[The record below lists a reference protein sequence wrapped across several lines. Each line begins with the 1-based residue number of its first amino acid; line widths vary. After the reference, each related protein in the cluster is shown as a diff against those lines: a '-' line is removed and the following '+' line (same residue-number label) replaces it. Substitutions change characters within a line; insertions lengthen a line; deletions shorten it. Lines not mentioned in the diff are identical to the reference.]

1 MLRQLLKLGVQPTD
15 IAVLG
20 SAESRQVCLFS
31 HVGGQAPWLDR
42 RSASKGSSAPPRRK
56 EEEKKKKRDLI
67 LSYMDIESQYV
78 LLAAGAFQARD
89 LDLELELRLRRSPGL
104 GLRPRRNSSFA
115 RQARRRG
122 LAWRGLASPTGIVA
136 LWHLL
141 LVATRGLAGGHPL
154 GWRVAGV
161 GVSRARRVWPPVRV
175 IAGAKTALVMIVA

>member
-1 MLRQLLKLGVQPTD
+1 MLRQHFFFGVLLFVFLVM
-15 IAVLG
+15 
-20 SAESRQVCLFS
+20 SNAESWQVCLFS
-31 HVGGQAPWLDR
+31 HVGGQAPWLER

-122 LAWRGLASPTGIVA
+122 LARRGLAAP
-136 LWHLL
+136 
-141 LVATRGLAGGHPL
+141 AGG
-154 GWRVAGV
+154 GARGRGGGGAARGRAG
-161 GVSRARRVWPPVRV
+161 GRPR
-175 IAGAKTALVMIVA
+175 G